1 MPLIR
6 DVITYRR
13 WHTADS
19 CQLSDPFLPATLGIV
34 VSNTKLL
41 FLKFLQQCLGET
53 LFVIQIFPKMLDI
66 TFQRDSNCFIFKGE
80 HDLDP
85 SEGSVA

>member
-53 LFVIQIFPKMLDI
+53 LFVIQIFLKMLVSHS
-66 TFQRDSNCFIFKGE
+66 RDSNFFIFRGE

-85 SEGSVA
+85 SEGPVA